1 MAQHALDPAYRR
13 VEVDEFLQMD
23 FAGAKAEFE
32 DGVIQVTADGNEAHA
47 RIAANLIAF
56 LLPRLCGN
64 AGKQL
69 LGDPRVVL

>member
-23 FAGAKAEFE
+23 FAATKAELA
-32 DGVIQVTADGNEAHA
+32 DGMIQMMAGGNEAHV

-56 LLPRLCGN
+56 LLP
-64 AGKQL
+64 
-69 LGDPRVVL
+69 

>member
-1 MAQHALDPAYRR
+1 MAQHALDPDHRR

-23 FAGAKAEFE
+23 FAATKAELE
-32 DGVIQVTADGNEAHA
+32 DGAVRMMANGNEAHA

-69 LGDPRVVL
+69 LGDPRVVF

>member
-23 FAGAKAEFE
+23 FPGAKAELE
-32 DGVIQVTADGNEAHA
+32 DSVVRMMADANEAHA

-56 LLPRLCGN
+56 LLPRLRGN

-69 LGDPRVVL
+69 LGDRRVVF